1 MPVILGSFQGFWPI
15 IVTGS
20 PCRRHLSHLLT
31 VIIYWFSASS
41 ILSFLCVAYIGHNRW
56 NPRVINIVSP
66 PSHGN
71 LRGPNSV
78 TLNLKRVHSST
89 VETVWWKSPEHHHL
103 RKKNKIGQLYVIH
116 CVSICQK
123 LEIHVVVI
131 LCMLKNR
138 YKQYIGLCS

>member
-1 MPVILGSFQGFWPI
+1 MPVILGSFQGFWSI

-20 PCRRHLSHLLT
+20 LCRHHLSHLLT

-41 ILSFLCVAYIGHNRW
+41 ILSFLRVAYIGHNCW
-56 NPRVINIVSP
+56 NSHVINIVSL

-71 LRGPNSV
+71 LCEPNSV
-78 TLNLKRVHSST
+78 TLNLKRVYFST
-89 VETVWWKSPEHHHL
+89 VETVWWKNPEHHHL

-123 LEIHVVVI
+123 LEIHIVII
-131 LCMLKNR
+131 LCMLKNN
-138 YKQYIGLCS
+138 I